1 MTLFEEYPP
10 LEGKMLRIL
19 DEDGAL
25 DERYGS
31 SFSEEQ
37 LRRFYWWMHFARVAD
52 QKALN
57 LQRQGRMGTYASL
70 LGQEAIQ
77 LGSASAMT
85 AGDWFFP
92 SYRELLACV
101 VCGLPLSSVYLYWMG
116 NELGSRMP
124 EGANIFPCSVPV
136 GSHILH
142 AVGAAWAAKLKKQNT
157 VVAVYFGDG
166 ATSEGDFHEGL
177 NFAGVFKT
185 PTVFICQ
192 NNQYAISVPLRRQ
205 TAAATIAQKA
215 IAYGFDGIR
224 IDGNDVLASYV
235 ATKAAF
241 DKARTGG
248 GPTLIE
254 AFTYRLGAHTTSDD
268 PLRYRSKEEVE
279 EWQMRDPLARLE
291 KYLQTQ
297 NLLDNA
303 FVIAA
308 KSEIEERVEQAATEA
323 EAVDAPAP
331 SDIFQYMF
339 SEMPNSLKEQL
350 ASLKESLPPN
360 KEKQSD

>member
-1 MTLFEEYPP
+1 
-10 LEGKMLRIL
+10 MLRIL
-19 DEDGAL
+19 DENGIIINEA
-25 DERYGS
+25 YAS

-77 LGSASAMT
+77 LGSASAM
-85 AGDWFFP
+85 APEDWFFP

-101 VCGLPLSSVYLYWMG
+101 VRGLPLSSVYLYWMG
-116 NELGSRMP
+116 NELGNRMP
-124 EGANIFPCSVPV
+124 DGVNIFPFSVPV

-142 AVGAAWAAKLKKQNT
+142 AVGASWAAKLRKRD
-157 VVAVYFGDG
+157 VVIAAYFGDG

-235 ATKAAF
+235 AAKAAF
-241 DKARTGG
+241 DKARSGG

-254 AFTYRLGAHTTSDD
+254 AVTYRLGAHTTSDD
-268 PLRYRSKEEVE
+268 PLRYRPQTEVE
-279 EWQMRDPLARLE
+279 EWQARDPLARLE
-291 KYLQTQ
+291 KYLLEQ
-297 NLLDNA
+297 NLLDDA
-303 FVIAA
+303 FVKAA
-308 KSEIEERVEQAATEA
+308 KSEIEKLVEQAVAEA

-350 ASLKESLPPN
+350 ASLEESLPPN